1 MPLAGTLLQWFHWA
15 LGLSYTVAPADAR
28 AATTVMDDPTEA
40 LHLAA
45 DDADL
50 EGLRRALRRAL
61 SAGIP
66 VDDDDMDYDRT
77 PLGWLCYGASPHDE
91 ARRIACA
98 ELLLAAGANIEATD
112 CYGDTPLIIAVYAP
126 SKDCPR
132 LVQYLLDAGANP
144 NAIGD
149 GDCGGYTPLHYAS
162 KEGFVEVA
170 NLLIKHGAAVN
181 AKATCER
188 AGRKTSLQVAIRNS
202 RHRMY
207 PILLSAGA
215 SLPTVTGDDAYL
227 ERVVAAGS
235 WANYERLHLDKLTAM
250 LTPMS
255 SPPADIP
262 TEVLRR
268 IVAFA
273 FHVGYY

>member
-1 MPLAGTLLQWFHWA
+1 
-15 LGLSYTVAPADAR
+15 
-28 AATTVMDDPTEA
+28 MDDPTEA
-40 LHLAA
+40 LHIAA
-45 DDADL
+45 DNADL
-50 EGLRRALRRAL
+50 EGLRRAL
-61 SAGIP
+61 SAGEF
-66 VDDDDMDYDRT
+66 VDDDTMDCDRT

-112 CYGDTPLIIAVYAP
+112 YFGDTPLSIAVYVP

-149 GDCGGYTPLHYAS
+149 GGWTPLHYAS
-162 KEGFVEVA
+162 ENGFVEVA

-181 AKATCER
+181 AKATCEM

>member
-50 EGLRRALRRAL
+50 EGLRRAL
-61 SAGIP
+61 SAGEF

-149 GDCGGYTPLHYAS
+149 GGWTPLHYAS
-162 KEGFVEVA
+162 ENGFVEVA

-188 AGRKTSLQVAIRNS
+188 AGGPSNHPPLIVKSIRWRVTFVALIGED
-202 RHRMY
+202 
-207 PILLSAGA
+207 LGG
-215 SLPTVTGDDAYL
+215 VTPG
-227 ERVVAAGS
+227 
-235 WANYERLHLDKLTAM
+235 T
-250 LTPMS
+250 
-255 SPPADIP
+255 PPARM
-262 TEVLRR
+262 TLSSCASNGRGACYR
-268 IVAFA
+268 
-273 FHVGYY
+273 

>member
-1 MPLAGTLLQWFHWA
+1 
-15 LGLSYTVAPADAR
+15 
-28 AATTVMDDPTEA
+28 MDDPTEA

-50 EGLRRALRRAL
+50 EGLRRAL
-61 SAGIP
+61 SAGEF

-170 NLLIKHGAAVN
+170 NLLIKHGAKVN
-181 AKATCER
+181 AKTACEST
-188 AGRKTSLQVAIRNS
+188 GRNETSLEIAFRNN
-202 RHRMY
+202 RLRMY
-207 PILLSAGA
+207 RILLSAGA
-215 SLPTVTGDDAYL
+215 SLPTICHGTGDDDYI
-227 ERVVAAGS
+227 ERVVDAGG
-235 WANYERLHLDKLTAM
+235 WPNYERLHLDKLTAM
-250 LTPMS
+250 LTPT
-255 SPPADIP
+255 PTPADGRRLSRRRLSP
-262 TEVLRR
+262 LRRLPPEVLRR

>member
-50 EGLRRALRRAL
+50 EGLRRAL

-112 CYGDTPLIIAVYAP
+112 CYGDTPLSIAVYVP

-149 GDCGGYTPLHYAS
+149 GGWTPLHYAS
-162 KEGFVEVA
+162 ENGFVEVA